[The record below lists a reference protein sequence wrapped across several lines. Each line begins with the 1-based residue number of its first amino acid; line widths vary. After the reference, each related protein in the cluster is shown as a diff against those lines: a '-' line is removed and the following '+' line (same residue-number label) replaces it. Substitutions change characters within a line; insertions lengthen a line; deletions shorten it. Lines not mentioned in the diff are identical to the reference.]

1 MTIRNLKMILSV
13 SFVFLILS
21 QVEFGCIN
29 SSKVMKKCVEDV
41 VSARADGIILPHL
54 VLYLIT

>member
-1 MTIRNLKMILSV
+1 MILSV

-29 SSKVMKKCVEDV
+29 SSKVMRKRVEDV